1 MWRKRAPMAFKLL
14 SDRNLQR
21 LYRAVESGRIIP
33 YLVLTMFVVG
43 AVGTA
48 AVEILSPNSF
58 SSVGDAA
65 WWAATTVTT
74 IGYGDVVPGTS
85 GGRVIAV
92 FVMFASV
99 ATVSFATAVITATFV
114 AYQQRRLGYE
124 DARHAEIVETLAR
137 IERHLDALDQKPR

>member
-1 MWRKRAPMAFKLL
+1 MPLNLL
-14 SDRNLQR
+14 SEAGLERIN
-21 LYRAVESGRIIP
+21 RAVISGRIIP
-33 YLVLTMFVVG
+33 YVIVVMFVVAG
-43 AVGTA
+43 VGTA

-58 SSVGDAA
+58 PTLGDAA

-99 ATVSFATAVITATFV
+99 ATVSLTTAVVTASFV
-114 AYQQRRLGYE
+114 SYQQRRLGGE
-124 DARHAEIVETLAR
+124 AERHVELVETLAR
-137 IERHLDALDQKPR
+137 VEKRLDAIEQNVAQR